1 MSITRTYIGR
11 CQYDFDIDGGAADT
25 AITPANNF
33 TLPIGAM
40 IIGCWT
46 DIKTTI
52 ASGGAAD
59 IALAV
64 GGVTLN
70 AAADFD
76 AAEYV
81 GIDYHLARTTAAL
94 TTAAGKVVVTT
105 SGSQA
110 LTAGKMDIY
119 VEYILAD

>member
-1 MSITRTYIGR
+1 MAITRTYVGR
-11 CQYDFDIDGGAADT
+11 AQYDFDIDGGAQE
-25 AITPANNF
+25 AITVAQNF

-46 DIKTTI
+46 DIKTTL
-52 ASGGAAD
+52 AGAGSTL
-59 IALAV
+59 ALAI

-70 AAADFD
+70 AAANFD

-94 TTAAGKVVVTT
+94 TTSSGSVVVTIGGAT
-105 SGSQA
+105 VS
-110 LTAGKMDIY
+110 AGKMDIY
-119 VEYILAD
+119 VEYLLAD

>member
-1 MSITRTYIGR
+1 MAITRTYIGR
-11 CQYDFDIDGGAADT
+11 CQYDFGIDTGAQT

-33 TLPIGAM
+33 NLPIGAM

-46 DIKTTI
+46 DVKTTL
-52 ASGGAAD
+52 AGAGSTL
-59 IALAV
+59 ALAI

-70 AAADFD
+70 AAANFD

-81 GIDYHLARTTAAL
+81 GIDFHLARTSAAL
-94 TTAAGKVVVTT
+94 TTSAGSVVVTI
-105 SGSQA
+105 GGA
-110 LTAGKMDIY
+110 VVTAGKMDIY